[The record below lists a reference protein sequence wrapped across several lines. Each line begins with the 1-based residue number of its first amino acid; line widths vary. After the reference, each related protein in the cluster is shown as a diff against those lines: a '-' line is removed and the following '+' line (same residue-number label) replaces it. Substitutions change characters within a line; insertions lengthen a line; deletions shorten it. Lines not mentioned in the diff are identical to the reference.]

1 MGAYK
6 HCGVFMAGFIKRFKG
21 IAPNFTRKA
30 ALCLSVSALLFAGSP
45 ASNAALPGCIINNSG
60 DCVGPSSREEIT
72 SALKPPKVELDLKS
86 ATDLLGSGKV
96 IIEKLGGGDEAEKA
110 VGDLKKLLDDM
121 PPELKNA
128 ALSKVAEAAQGSL
141 NLDQLKNLVGNLSS
155 LVSES
160 KLISSAIT
168 AAVSTLAG
176 GGDASSFFKT
186 MMQQMLQGTPL
197 SSLTSGAFNPQQ
209 AARSIQKQF
218 GDSQFASGNFD
229 STVALIQ
236 GEGDGTLSAK
246 SNKHAGSVTDAKY
259 RVPAERNKLD
269 TLMRDGAGNKVAI
282 NVNLYERLN
291 EIEHQLGGG
300 DLVFSITS
308 GYRSYNYNKKI
319 GGATKSRHVQ
329 NDAMD
334 FKLYKGGSRVANSKI
349 IKVAC
354 SLRDKRGNGSVGGYG
369 ASAHVHVDTR
379 PGKSTWGSP
388 RCG

>member
-1 MGAYK
+1 
-6 HCGVFMAGFIKRFKG
+6 MAGFIKRFKG

-197 SSLTSGAFNPQQ
+197 SSLTSGAFNPQK
-209 AARSIQKQF
+209 AAKSVQKQF

-229 STVALIQ
+229 STAKLIQ

-246 SNKHAGSVTDAKY
+246 SPFGSLKDVQY
-259 RVPAERNKLD
+259 RNPAERNRLD
-269 TLMRDGAGNKVAI
+269 VLMKSKGCLRKEPTDNCPKVPI
-282 NVNLYERLN
+282 NVNLYERIN

-300 DLVFSITS
+300 DIVFHITS
-308 GYRSYNYNKKI
+308 GYRSKAHNSAVSR
-319 GGATKSRHVQ
+319 ATKSRHMQ

-334 FKLYKGGSRVANSKI
+334 FSAYRGGSRIANSQI
-349 IKVAC
+349 IKKAC
-354 SLRDKRGNGSVGGYG
+354 ALRDKRNSGGVGGYG
-369 ASAHVHVDTR
+369 PQKHVHVDTR
-379 PGKSTWGSP
+379 SGKSTWGSP